1 MNEIFILKGGIM
13 TENEMKKRMKEI
25 DKERKELKAERQEY
39 EKYFSD
45 KKKKEELN
53 NRIKFEGK
61 CFSIKNLS
69 SSEHKHIQAFE
80 ILKVLSEPD
89 EMYAECVVVVD
100 GRRSRCRNKLG
111 VQIMNLPLWE
121 PDTSRLMSKASD
133 PKMIDMYKEI
143 TQEDFNSIYEKYRQE
158 IESKVF

>member
-1 MNEIFILKGGIM
+1 M
-13 TENEMKKRMKEI
+13 TENEMKERIKEI
-25 DKERKELKAERQEY
+25 DKERRELKAERQEY

-45 KKKKEELN
+45 KRKKEELN

-61 CFSIKNLS
+61 CFSTKNLS
-69 SSEHKHIQAFE
+69 SSEHKHIQTFK

-89 EMYAECVVVVD
+89 ETYAECIVVID
-100 GRRSRCRNKLG
+100 GCRSSCKNKLG
-111 VQIMNLPLWE
+111 VQIMTLPLWE
-121 PDTSRLMSKASD
+121 SNAYRLMSKESD

-143 TQEDFNSIYEKYRQE
+143 TQEEFNSIYEKYKQE